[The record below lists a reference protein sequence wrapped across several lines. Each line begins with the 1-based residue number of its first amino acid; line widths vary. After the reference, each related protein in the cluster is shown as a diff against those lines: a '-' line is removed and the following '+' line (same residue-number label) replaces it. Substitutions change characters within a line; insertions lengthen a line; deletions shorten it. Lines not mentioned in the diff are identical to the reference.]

1 MELIA
6 HVVDLQINLFDEVL
20 FYHCFLRD
28 YCLIGIPHITLKFF
42 QLSEARAYFSFRMIT
57 MLIEKTLSASKILG
71 AGLIKANKFYF
82 IQNMRM
88 MRTRF
93 VIIGFQIFYQ
103 SLQCSLRLL
112 FGFLPCCLSNRLV
125 VIQLSF
131 ARVRSC
137 TLSRSPWIR
146 LIR

>member
-93 VIIGFQIFYQ
+93 VIIGF
-103 SLQCSLRLL
+103 
-112 FGFLPCCLSNRLV
+112 
-125 VIQLSF
+125 
-131 ARVRSC
+131 
-137 TLSRSPWIR
+137 
-146 LIR
+146 